1 MYTFKTIIQD
11 IYEYMCYICVF
22 VYIYIWHCSL
32 SFHMK
37 HSEYEFVALEGF
49 MIFVV
54 LSLGANGFQNLSAH
68 SIYES
73 YRLVQT
79 LFLKEI
85 RLQLVKNR
93 VPLNVVKN
101 NQENWN
107 SISLWL
113 VVSLPDTR
121 DLTDLMEISKGR
133 TKNNFVIGGNVDSR
147 VIKSLQQP
155 CEEGGIIVS
164 FYR

>member
-54 LSLGANGFQNLSAH
+54 LILGASGFQNLSAH
-68 SIYES
+68 SMYQS
-73 YRLVQT
+73 YRLV
-79 LFLKEI
+79 
-85 RLQLVKNR
+85 
-93 VPLNVVKN
+93 
-101 NQENWN
+101 
-107 SISLWL
+107 
-113 VVSLPDTR
+113 
-121 DLTDLMEISKGR
+121 
-133 TKNNFVIGGNVDSR
+133 
-147 VIKSLQQP
+147 
-155 CEEGGIIVS
+155 
-164 FYR
+164 